1 MTRTPVVA
9 ARSVVTAVLRL
20 VDSELLEVDGTRRA
34 VAAVLC
40 AECVPRGA
48 ERVSRGNEGGE
59 LLEVGGVSCAL
70 RRIDAERM
78 IYFCPCNQTFG
89 EIQAIKGDS
98 DAYRADFVLQRS
110 CFGVD
115 ISKEDKM
122 AESTRT
128 QDGGDSQTWDRWSD
142 ELVVEQ
148 VLPRLRLLYHVDL
161 SRIGALSHPDIPLTA
176 RQWQTVGRKEPLF
189 ISPRPDGVERPIED
203 PTISREQLQIRFL
216 PDEQVFEVA
225 ISPQARRGVS
235 IVDLSTGISYP
246 VNGTAKVAP
255 GGCIAIDDRVLLG
268 LELGTYHEPE
278 EDRLGLLGETE
289 VMWRLR
295 NDIREVA
302 GFRRSALILGQTGS
316 GKELVAHAI
325 HKYSDKSKGPFLTI
339 NCGALP
345 ENLVE
350 SILFG
355 HKKGA
360 FTGAEAHHDGVFRA
374 ADGGTLFLDELAE
387 MPMQV
392 QPKLLR
398 TLQDG
403 QVFVVGQNKSVRVD
417 VRLVFATHRD
427 PLVEIAAGRLREDL
441 YHRISGHIVRVPE
454 LRARRFDIP
463 EFFLHFLR
471 VLCEQHPSAGWLFS
485 GAERWQRSIPMT
497 FFVDL
502 LRCGFSG
509 NVRELENIAERT
521 VRHNVNSKS
530 FKAPELPVTPARTPA
545 TDSSSESRSSATVK
559 PLPAPTAVLSH
570 VAAASQALGLAHK
583 TVAKLFS
590 IEMLAHVFQH
600 ETDVPTALQS
610 LAVKRLQE
618 LLVTHGAKQRPVAA
632 ALDMSPTTL
641 AKLLQRFGLAS
652 DDL

>member
-1 MTRTPVVA
+1 MAEPTRTLDGA
-9 ARSVVTAVLRL
+9 
-20 VDSELLEVDGTRRA
+20 DSE
-34 VAAVLC
+34 
-40 AECVPRGA
+40 
-48 ERVSRGNEGGE
+48 
-59 LLEVGGVSCAL
+59 
-70 RRIDAERM
+70 
-78 IYFCPCNQTFG
+78 
-89 EIQAIKGDS
+89 
-98 DAYRADFVLQRS
+98 
-110 CFGVD
+110 
-115 ISKEDKM
+115 
-122 AESTRT
+122 
-128 QDGGDSQTWDRWSD
+128 TWDRWAD
-142 ELVVEQ
+142 DQVVEQ
-148 VLPRLRLLYHVDL
+148 IQPRLRLLYHVDL

-189 ISPRPDGVERPIED
+189 VSPRIDGVERPLED

-216 PDEQVFEVA
+216 PDEQMFEVA

-235 IVDLSTGISYP
+235 IVDLSTGSSFP
-246 VNGTAKVAP
+246 VNGTVKVAP
-255 GGCIAIDDRVLLG
+255 GGCISIDDRVLLG
-268 LELGTYHEPE
+268 LELGSYHEPE

-316 GKELVAHAI
+316 GKELVAKAI

-403 QVFVVGQNKSVRVD
+403 QVFVVGQNKSVHVD

-441 YHRISGHIVRVPE
+441 YHRISGHIIRVPE

-463 EFFLHFLR
+463 ELFLHFLR
-471 VLCEQHPSAGWLFS
+471 VLCEQHPSAMWLFS
-485 GAERWQRSIPMT
+485 GAEKWQRIIPMA

-509 NVRELENIAERT
+509 NVRELENVAERT

-530 FKAPELPVTPARTPA
+530 FRAPELPGAAAPPPTP
-545 TDSSSESRSSATVK
+545 DSPPEAPTSAPVK
-559 PLPAPTAVLSH
+559 PLPASPAAVSPH
-570 VAAASQALGLAHK
+570 IAAASQALGLAHK
-583 TVAKLFS
+583 TVTKLFTN
-590 IEMLAHVFQH
+590 EMLDQVFQH
-600 ETDVPTALQS
+600 EKDVSKALQS
-610 LAVKRLQE
+610 LAVKRLQD
-618 LLVTHGAKQRPVAA
+618 LLAMHGAKQRPVAA

-641 AKLLQRFGLAS
+641 GKLLQRFGLTS
-652 DDL
+652 DDF

>member
-1 MTRTPVVA
+1 MAEPTRTIDGA
-9 ARSVVTAVLRL
+9 
-20 VDSELLEVDGTRRA
+20 DS
-34 VAAVLC
+34 
-40 AECVPRGA
+40 
-48 ERVSRGNEGGE
+48 N
-59 LLEVGGVSCAL
+59 
-70 RRIDAERM
+70 
-78 IYFCPCNQTFG
+78 
-89 EIQAIKGDS
+89 
-98 DAYRADFVLQRS
+98 
-110 CFGVD
+110 
-115 ISKEDKM
+115 
-122 AESTRT
+122 
-128 QDGGDSQTWDRWSD
+128 TWDRLSD
-142 ELVVEQ
+142 DHVVDQ
-148 VLPRLRLLYHVDL
+148 VQPRLRLLYHVDL

-176 RQWQTVGRKEPLF
+176 RQLQTVGRKEPLF
-189 ISPRPDGVERPIED
+189 VSPRADGIERPLED
-203 PTISREQLQIRFL
+203 PTISREQFHIRFL

-225 ISPQARRGVS
+225 PSPQARRSVS
-235 IVDLSTGISYP
+235 VVDLSTGNSFP
-246 VNGTAKVAP
+246 VNAAVKVAP
-255 GGCIAIDDRVLLG
+255 GGCIAIDDRVLIG
-268 LELGTYHEPE
+268 LELGSYHDPE

-289 VMWRLR
+289 VMWQLR

-316 GKELVAHAI
+316 GKELVARAI
-325 HKYSDKSKGPFLTI
+325 HKNSDKSTGPFLTI

-463 EFFLHFLR
+463 ELFMHFLGGLR
-471 VLCEQHPSAGWLFS
+471 DQHPSVGWLWS
-485 GAERWQRSIPMT
+485 GAERWQRMIPMS

-509 NVRELENIAERT
+509 NVRELENVAERT
-521 VRHNVNSKS
+521 VRHNLNAKS
-530 FKAPELPVTPARTPA
+530 FKAPELTVGSTPTPVVHSAA
-545 TDSSSESRSSATVK
+545 ESAPLPVK
-559 PLPAPTAVLSH
+559 PLPVPTAASSPHL
-570 VAAASQALGLAHK
+570 AAVSQALGLAHK
-583 TVAKLFS
+583 TVTKLFS
-590 IEMLAHVFQH
+590 NEVLAHVYQH
-600 ETDVPTALQS
+600 ENDVPTALQS

-618 LLVTHGAKQRPVAA
+618 LLAAHGGKQRPVAA

-641 AKLLQRFGLAS
+641 GKLLQRFGLTS
-652 DDL
+652 EGL